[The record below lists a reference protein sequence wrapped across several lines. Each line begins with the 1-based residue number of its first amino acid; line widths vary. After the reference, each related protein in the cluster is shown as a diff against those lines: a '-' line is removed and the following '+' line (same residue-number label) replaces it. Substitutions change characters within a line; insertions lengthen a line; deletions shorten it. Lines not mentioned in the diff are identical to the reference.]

1 MAIYV
6 IGDLHLSTSSKKPM
20 DIFQGWRNHTE
31 RLINNWQKN
40 IKNEDTVVLA
50 GDTSWGMSLDEAAS
64 DFALIHSLPGTKLIL
79 KGNHDYWWTSH
90 TKMKNR
96 FLQDGLD
103 SLHILHNNSYEVEG
117 VNLCG
122 SRGWLF
128 ESGDT
133 HDNKIIN
140 REAARIEAS
149 LKSVRDPLLEKIFFL
164 HYPPVYADQVLRPF
178 IDLMLAYGINRC
190 YYGHIHGAGSRCAV
204 TGEAYGIRFS
214 MISSDYISFSPEMV
228 HPHAQ
233 SG

>member
-96 FLQDGLD
+96 FLQDG
-103 SLHILHNNSYEVEG
+103 
-117 VNLCG
+117 
-122 SRGWLF
+122 
-128 ESGDT
+128 
-133 HDNKIIN
+133 
-140 REAARIEAS
+140 
-149 LKSVRDPLLEKIFFL
+149 
-164 HYPPVYADQVLRPF
+164 
-178 IDLMLAYGINRC
+178 
-190 YYGHIHGAGSRCAV
+190 
-204 TGEAYGIRFS
+204 
-214 MISSDYISFSPEMV
+214 
-228 HPHAQ
+228 
-233 SG
+233 